1 MKIRTR
7 SIRWAGTW
15 CLAAALTVWS
25 GNAGSGIGTL
35 SGADAGVP
43 EVWADI
49 PEQVWAAETG
59 DDGLTVTGLT
69 WDESDGTAR
78 WDSNENARY
87 YQVRLYRN
95 GSSVGST
102 HTTKD
107 HYYEFEES
115 ITRKGDYHF
124 EVRATGQG
132 TTRGPWASSYEWY
145 VTSSEAEDLGGSYHD
160 SRQDV
165 NHGPGV
171 AGGGYYSNNG
181 SSSVVTQG
189 VYSGGQYVPAGPG
202 SSSGGYGVGSSGGY
216 AGGPGV
222 VTGSGSHWCLD
233 QYGWWYQYADGTYP
247 YHCWQCIDNRWYC
260 FNESGYIRYGWIQQN
275 ENWYFCGA
283 DGALLANTRTPDG
296 YYVGEGG
303 IWIP

>member
-1 MKIRTR
+1 MD
-7 SIRWAGTW
+7 AGNQPPD
-15 CLAAALTVWS
+15 AAA
-25 GNAGSGIGTL
+25 AGGMMFA
-35 SGADAGVP
+35 ADMPGV
-43 EVWADI
+43 
-49 PEQVWAAETG
+49 VWAAEET
-59 DDGLTVTGLT
+59 DEALTVTGLT

-87 YQVRLYRN
+87 YQVRLFRN

-107 HYYEFEES
+107 HYYEFESS
-115 ITRKGDYHF
+115 ITRKGDYYF

-145 VTSSEAEDLGGSYHD
+145 VTSSEAEDLGGSRYD
-160 SRQDV
+160 SCQDV

-171 AGGGYYSNNG
+171 PGGGYYPG
-181 SSSVVTQG
+181 SGCYPGNASVITQG
-189 VYSGGQYVPAGPG
+189 VYSGQYGPG
-202 SSSGGYGVGSSGGY
+202 VSNGGYGVS
-216 AGGPGV
+216 GPGV
-222 VTGSGSHWCLD
+222 TTASGNHWCLD
-233 QYGWWYQYADGTYP
+233 QYGWWYQFADGTYP
-247 YHCWQCIDNRWYC
+247 RNCWQCIDDLWYC

-275 ENWYFCGA
+275 GNWYFCGA